1 MGKTEWSTHAVRSS
15 RWTERV
21 LARSFSGGPPDVDEL
36 RWLGRVYRW
45 VARAPGWLAGAAI
58 VCAVATP
65 EAALPAEVPAP
76 PAEVPALPACRPVP
90 PGQEAVPA
98 VQEPVLTFQGSVL
111 PFQGSVLTVQ
121 GSVLA
126 VQEPAPPAQVPAD
139 TTSAWRHLESPRFTA
154 RYQAGDSLRA
164 ARALETLEA
173 VRPLPGLSV
182 ADARATLTVAPTR
195 EVMDSLV
202 GGLVPEWA
210 GAVAIPGRMEMI
222 VPSGRFWPGSRV
234 EEVRVLRHEWAHL
247 ALAHEMGRL
256 RIPRWFNEGYAE
268 WAAGGWLEGGGLKLS
283 VALAFGGAP
292 PLDSITIGWPRERV
306 PAEVAYLL
314 SASVIHYLV
323 ESSGTGGL
331 EAFLAA
337 WKESGSF
344 ADGMREVYGAAPDQ
358 LEVAWRKWVKRRYGW
373 LMVLSHSTV
382 FWLLL
387 AGALAAMFFVR
398 RRYRR
403 EQMARLRAGEPPD
416 TPAFWSVSQGDSEV
430 DGESPPR

>member
-1 MGKTEWSTHAVRSS
+1 MQRGLIPRWSASNDSGDVGK
-15 RWTERV
+15 
-21 LARSFSGGPPDVDEL
+21 L
-36 RWLGRVYRW
+36 RWLGRGYRRA
-45 VARAPGWLAGAAI
+45 ARAAGWLAGAAI
-58 VCAVATP
+58 VCAAATP
-65 EAALPAEVPAP
+65 RTAQPAEVPAP
-76 PAEVPALPACRPVP
+76 SAEVPALPTCQSVP
-90 PGQEAVPA
+90 PR
-98 VQEPVLTFQGSVL
+98 QG
-111 PFQGSVLTVQ
+111 
-121 GSVLA
+121 A
-126 VQEPAPPAQVPAD
+126 APPAQELAPTVQVPAD
-139 TTSAWRHLESPRFTA
+139 TASAWRYLESPRFTA

-182 ADARATLTVAPTR
+182 TDARATLTVAPTR

-222 VPSGRFWPGSRV
+222 VPSGRFWPGSRA

-283 VALAFGGAP
+283 AALAFGGAP

-323 ESSGTGGL
+323 ESSGTDGL

-337 WKESGSF
+337 WKERGSF

-403 EQMARLRAGEPPD
+403 EQMARLRAEEPPD
-416 TPAFWSVSQGDSEV
+416 APAFWSVSRADREV
-430 DGESPPR
+430 DGEPPAR